1 MGLKSSHCLFQQ
13 TPAPEFH
20 KQDGLGSSL
29 TTSGPW
35 EALGRGGSPQEG
47 TQRPGGCEIPTYK
60 LTQNA

>member
-35 EALGRGGSPQEG
+35 EALGRGGEP
-47 TQRPGGCEIPTYK
+47 PGGHPEARR
-60 LTQNA
+60 L